1 MTPSKQPRSRS
12 RQGSASPLDYQQAV
26 GEVSE
31 AVAALSSS
39 LRTVLLAALP
49 SGSGPRSCGRALG
62 LSVTT
67 GWRCWT
73 IAHSNDPALVLRW
86 LPGRIG
92 WGRILRGFSKRGCGD
107 ADLQAL
113 QAAIER
119 LRATIDSH
127 HIRPSMLRSIAA
139 GGLDS
144 ERLREGMLKARR
156 DASRADATI
165 YGVHAKAIVGGFL
178 IGPPD
183 SKRRIGLA
191 TFLLM
196 DALARPRPGPPWPI
210 FQRTCSFREGRSR
223 RMLAGAGEPRHR
235 LPPLLD
241 DLSTPGLAEGAIR
254 VGEYPDAPTL
264 DFDEPP
270 AGLDSVRAAFLE
282 FTPHA
287 GTMGRDERSLNLR
300 CPIKFPADRAIYDVL
315 LHRSLG
321 IEAPPAAAMYGAPP
335 RWGRDPGWGT
345 TMRLPLE
352 TTTVVVAGP
361 GLPRALRAADS
372 TYRRLLERAAARAG
386 AVLDEFILHRLVV
399 PYPPIHATLVMRWD

>member
-1 MTPSKQPRSRS
+1 MTPRKQSRSKSPRS
-12 RQGSASPLDYQQAV
+12 SASPLDYQQAV

-31 AVAALSSS
+31 AVAALSIS
-39 LRTVLLAALP
+39 LRVVLHKSLP

-92 WGRILRGFSKRGCGD
+92 WERILRGFSKRGCS
-107 ADLQAL
+107 ATDLHAL
-113 QAAIER
+113 QAAIAR
-119 LRATIDSH
+119 LRTTIDSH

-183 SKRRIGLA
+183 SKRRVGLA
-191 TFLLM
+191 SFTLVEG
-196 DALARPRPGPPWPI
+196 LARPRPGPPWPI
-210 FQRTCSFREGRSR
+210 FERTCSFTGPR
-223 RMLAGAGEPRHR
+223 RQRVPAGSSEPKHR

-241 DLSTPGLAEGAIR
+241 DLSTPEVADGAIR
-254 VGEYPDAPTL
+254 EGEYPDTPTL
-264 DFDEPP
+264 DFNEPP
-270 AGLDSVRAAFLE
+270 TGLDSIRAAFLE
-282 FTPHA
+282 YTPNV
-287 GTMGRDERSLNLR
+287 GTVGRDEGNINLR
-300 CPIKFPADRAIYDVL
+300 CPIKLPADRAIYDVL

-321 IEAPPAAAMYGAPP
+321 CEAPPAASMYGATS
-335 RWGRDPGWGT
+335 RWGRDPEWGASL
-345 TMRLPLE
+345 RLPLE
-352 TTTVVVAGP
+352 ATPAVVPGP
-361 GLPRALRAADS
+361 TLPRALREADS
-372 TYRRLLERAAARAG
+372 TYRRLLERAAERTG
-386 AVLDEFILHRLVV
+386 ATLDAFVLHRLIV
-399 PYPPIHATLVMRWD
+399 PHPPMHATLVMQWE